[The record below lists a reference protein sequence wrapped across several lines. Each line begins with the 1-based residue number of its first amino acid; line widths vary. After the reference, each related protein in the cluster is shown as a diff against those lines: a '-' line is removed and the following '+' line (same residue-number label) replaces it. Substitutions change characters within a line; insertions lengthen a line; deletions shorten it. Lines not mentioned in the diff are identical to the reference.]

1 LSKEIGSKYKVGGFM
16 KQFLSFLVLIV
27 WLVLPGRRVVDMSQ
41 IIAFSSSSDDNI
53 IVTMKNY
60 SETKVMYFDNTAD
73 RDKAY
78 DMMVAAVLKK
88 GENK

>member
-1 LSKEIGSKYKVGGFM
+1 
-16 KQFLSFLVLIV
+16 
-27 WLVLPGRRVVDMSQ
+27 
-41 IIAFSSSSDDNI
+41 
-53 IVTMKNY
+53 MKNIP
-60 SETKVMYFDNTAD
+60 KPGVMYFDNAAD

>member
-1 LSKEIGSKYKVGGFM
+1 M

-27 WLVLPGRRVVDMSQ
+27 WLVLPGRQVVDMSQ

-53 IVTMKNY
+53 IVTMKNIP
-60 SETKVMYFDNTAD
+60 KPGVMYFDNAAD

-88 GENK
+88 

>member
-1 LSKEIGSKYKVGGFM
+1 M

-27 WLVLPGRRVVDMSQ
+27 WLVLPGRQVVDMSQ
-41 IIAFSSSSDDNI
+41 IIAFSSSSDDTI
-53 IVTMKNY
+53 IVTMKNIPK
-60 SETKVMYFDNTAD
+60 SGVMYFDNAAD

>member
-27 WLVLPGRRVVDMSQ
+27 WLVLPGRHVVDMSQ
-41 IIAFSSSSDDNI
+41 IIAFSSSSDDTI
-53 IVTMKNY
+53 IVTMKNIP
-60 SETKVMYFDNTAD
+60 KPGVMYFDNAAD

-88 GENK
+88 